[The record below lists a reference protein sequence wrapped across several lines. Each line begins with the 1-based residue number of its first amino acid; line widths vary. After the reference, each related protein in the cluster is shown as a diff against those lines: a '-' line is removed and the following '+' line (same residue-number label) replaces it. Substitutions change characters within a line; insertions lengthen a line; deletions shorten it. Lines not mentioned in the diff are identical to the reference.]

1 MPKPI
6 HFAVAIVLGAIS
18 PLPVLAQDSQTAAE
32 PAILGAHAQLYEAMN
47 AGVDQNTMLES
58 QLRSVRAVWEADA
71 NLVVAERRF
80 PGLMD
85 AMIDAARPILQRI
98 GLEYQAEFRPKM
110 IAAIKTVLS
119 DEEALVAK
127 EFYLSPIGRKLLG
140 GVATHSDT
148 RRSIEGYLDN
158 DEIDEQDVRG
168 DIRATAGKAV
178 AQLTDD
184 ELAALARM
192 ALEKPALMKLQA
204 LGEAIIP
211 VRMEMERAA
220 LTSGLQAEMEAAVE
234 AAAKRHVAGE

>member
-1 MPKPI
+1 M
-6 HFAVAIVLGAIS
+6 LGALS
-18 PLPVLAQDSQTAAE
+18 PLPAMAQDSRTAAE

-47 AGVDQNTMLES
+47 AGIDQNTTLES

-71 NLVVAERRF
+71 NVIVAERRF

-85 AMIDAARPILQRI
+85 AMIDAARPFLQRI
-98 GLEYQAEFRPKM
+98 SQESQAEFRPKM
-110 IAAIKTVLS
+110 IAAIKTVFS

-140 GVATHSDT
+140 GVATNIDS

-158 DEIDEQDVRG
+158 EEIDVQDVRG

-192 ALEKPALMKLQA
+192 AMEKPALMKLQT
-204 LGEAIIP
+204 LGEAIMP

-220 LTSGLQAEMEAAVE
+220 LTSALQSEMGAAIE